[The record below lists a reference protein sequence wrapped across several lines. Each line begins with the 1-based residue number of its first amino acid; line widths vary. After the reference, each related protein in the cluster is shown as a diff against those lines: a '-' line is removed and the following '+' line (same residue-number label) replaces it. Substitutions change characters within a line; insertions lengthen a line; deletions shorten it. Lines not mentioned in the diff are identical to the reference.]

1 MEESPGEPPAAQP
14 QEQPVETQ
22 PPAHAKKGVRRA
34 VDDTENGSPAPTA
47 KRTKKD
53 VAPAANDGRKNV
65 GNGNNNGVNGSNKGG
80 AKKLTESATADLIYK
95 KMLALKLTLA
105 TASLNE
111 TEVLQ
116 KVESESS
123 WAWLNTGRMLS
134 GLREAREGIER
145 VKKSTSI
152 WKIWCAPNFRKDARK
167 SFSDSQWLAENEAV
181 EKMVQMIT
189 NLDSAANTVREHYRL
204 DKSTKAEPVP

>member
-65 GNGNNNGVNGSNKGG
+65 GNGSNNGVNGSNKGG

-123 WAWLNTGRMLS
+123 WAWLNAGRMES

-167 SFSDSQWLAENEAV
+167 SFSDSHDHQ
-181 EKMVQMIT
+181 
-189 NLDSAANTVREHYRL
+189 S
-204 DKSTKAEPVP
+204 